1 MKYWVI
7 ASFCF
12 ALVSCGGGGGSSSS
26 DDDNNVTIFKVT
38 ATAGVGGSITPAS
51 SSVDEGS
58 IATLTVTPDVGF
70 SIDGVSG
77 CSGILSGN
85 TYTTGAIIGD
95 CMVNA
100 NFAPVVVTTN
110 NQVVYIA
117 HNQSVAD
124 TDSLYIVDVE
134 GTNPSRLTPDLVEGG
149 NVIDFAWSGDG
160 SRIIYRADQDA
171 DGRLELYSVLP
182 DGTGLVKLNEVLLDG
197 AGVTNYKIS
206 PTGTTIAY
214 LARQD
219 DAATTE
225 LYVVNSD
232 GSNNTKLNDTLTSG
246 GNVSTFTWSPNGVRI
261 LYLSDLE
268 ANERFE
274 LYAVNADGSSH
285 QNVNDDLGG
294 NQTIF
299 DYRWSPDS
307 SYIAYVIEDDANSL
321 LSGSTNKTIYSYSL
335 DEKSNNIL
343 LENQTILSFEWRSD
357 SEYVVIVN
365 GGVLIQTRPFVN
377 RTGYDTIWVNKPNG
391 GNLVDLTQSIKSNN
405 LILPEQFGFVPNSN
419 TMAILSENFGTGGT
433 VDFHLVSLSDGS
445 IIDKE
450 ITSGT
455 GGIFLN
461 YNYFN
466 DGLNLTSEQR
476 MLYYNQLKYSPFT
489 FSPDGRY
496 IIIND
501 TALSIYDTQG
511 ETLLEVATQFLP
523 MRSLWLNTTDSIL
536 YYEMDNSFAPFT
548 FERFFTNPIII
559 NPIGSVI
566 ADIDQ
571 LLGGDDSIARAVDP
585 MLLGD
590 NQIAF
595 ERFPTLQ
602 KPLVTL
608 GTDGQ
613 NLTVVS
619 DEAATEIVDYQLT
632 SDGASIIYIQGC
644 NGLTPCPQSALYSV
658 NLDGSNRTKISAD
671 IFTITGVKA
680 FAVKP

>member
-7 ASFCF
+7 APFCF

-85 TYTTGAIIGD
+85 TYTTGAIISD

-299 DYRWSPDS
+299 DYR
-307 SYIAYVIEDDANSL
+307 
-321 LSGSTNKTIYSYSL
+321 
-335 DEKSNNIL
+335 
-343 LENQTILSFEWRSD
+343 
-357 SEYVVIVN
+357 
-365 GGVLIQTRPFVN
+365 
-377 RTGYDTIWVNKPNG
+377 
-391 GNLVDLTQSIKSNN
+391 
-405 LILPEQFGFVPNSN
+405 
-419 TMAILSENFGTGGT
+419 
-433 VDFHLVSLSDGS
+433 
-445 IIDKE
+445 
-450 ITSGT
+450 T